1 MCEIAEKVPVAHC
14 PEFHIFIKKFLFID
28 DFIFFFKSQIS
39 IVDNEKQ
46 ERCSHLIFYLLL
58 SSFGM

>member
-1 MCEIAEKVPVAHC
+1 MT
-14 PEFHIFIKKFLFID
+14 L
-28 DFIFFFKSQIS
+28 FFFLSQIS